1 MTPHNH
7 LFLSEL
13 LLPSIIVCL
22 CLIYFYF
29 SLLSSD
35 LRLGSFKR
43 PTQVL
48 GHCYTSLMASLP
60 PSEIQYEE
68 AHIHQNQQAA
78 ADHSARNV
86 YTKHKI
92 HIDASHDSGQDIVL
106 HNWTPDQQKVGANI
120 V

>member
-1 MTPHNH
+1 
-7 LFLSEL
+7 
-13 LLPSIIVCL
+13 
-22 CLIYFYF
+22 
-29 SLLSSD
+29 
-35 LRLGSFKR
+35 
-43 PTQVL
+43 
-48 GHCYTSLMASLP
+48 MASLP